1 MKRYV
6 ILLMGLFLLTTATQ
20 AGRPRKVV
28 KKKTAKKEVKVED
41 PRIQQMLAATQK
53 VMFIDSMVVD
63 KRHFISRIPLS
74 ADAGLLEQTDSL
86 GQFTNELKDHRLTA
100 YFDKKDSCIHIAQSD
115 YIANQWTAP
124 VRVGGISDS
133 SANYPF
139 LMPDGVTFY
148 FAQKGEQS
156 IGGYDIFVTRYDPET
171 GSFLK
176 AENIGMPFSSTAND
190 YLYAIDEVNNLG
202 YFVTDRRQPAGKV
215 CIYVFIPN
223 ETRKSYQSEAGEDMT
238 VVTTDYQSAGRGC
251 GSNQWE
257 SEAGKN
263 LMFSILLHP
272 KVSAKD
278 QFILSMANAL
288 ALKDVLDSYT
298 DGIKIKWPN
307 DIYWNDKKIGG
318 TLIETSLQGAEI
330 KDFIIGTG
338 INVNQ
343 QEFHSDA
350 PNPVSLIQ
358 IIGCETN
365 RDEMLEKIVA
375 RWEYYYNKVETGD
388 WHSIR
393 SKYRS
398 ALYRRGEVHD
408 YRYPDGT
415 MERMTL
421 VDVTDDGHLLLLCGR
436 ELLSFAFK
444 EIQFV
449 VD

>member
-1 MKRYV
+1 
-6 ILLMGLFLLTTATQ
+6 
-20 AGRPRKVV
+20 
-28 KKKTAKKEVKVED
+28 
-41 PRIQQMLAATQK
+41 
-53 VMFIDSMVVD
+53 
-63 KRHFISRIPLS
+63 
-74 ADAGLLEQTDSL
+74 
-86 GQFTNELKDHRLTA
+86 
-100 YFDKKDSCIHIAQSD
+100 
-115 YIANQWTAP
+115 
-124 VRVGGISDS
+124 
-133 SANYPF
+133 
-139 LMPDGVTFY
+139 
-148 FAQKGEQS
+148 
-156 IGGYDIFVTRYDPET
+156 
-171 GSFLK
+171 
-176 AENIGMPFSSTAND
+176 
-190 YLYAIDEVNNLG
+190 
-202 YFVTDRRQPAGKV
+202 
-215 CIYVFIPN
+215 
-223 ETRKSYQSEAGEDMT
+223 
-238 VVTTDYQSAGRGC
+238 
-251 GSNQWE
+251 
-257 SEAGKN
+257 
-263 LMFSILLHP
+263 MFSILLHP

-318 TLIETSLQGAEI
+318 TLIETSLQGSEI

-350 PNPVSLIQ
+350 PNPVSLVQ

-365 RDEMLEKIVA
+365 REEMLEKIVA

-398 ALYRRGEVHD
+398 ALYRHGEVHD

-444 EIQFV
+444 EIQFTIEL
-449 VD
+449 

>member
-1 MKRYV
+1 M
-6 ILLMGLFLLTTATQ
+6 
-20 AGRPRKVV
+20 V
-28 KKKTAKKEVKVED
+28 KTIRIKE
-41 PRIQQMLAATQK
+41 
-53 VMFIDSMVVD
+53 
-63 KRHFISRIPLS
+63 
-74 ADAGLLEQTDSL
+74 TDS
-86 GQFTNELKDHRLTA
+86 TNNWL
-100 YFDKKDSCIHIAQSD
+100 
-115 YIANQWTAP
+115 
-124 VRVGGISDS
+124 
-133 SANYPF
+133 
-139 LMPDGVTFY
+139 
-148 FAQKGEQS
+148 
-156 IGGYDIFVTRYDPET
+156 
-171 GSFLK
+171 
-176 AENIGMPFSSTAND
+176 
-190 YLYAIDEVNNLG
+190 
-202 YFVTDRRQPAGKV
+202 
-215 CIYVFIPN
+215 
-223 ETRKSYQSEAGEDMT
+223 KSYQSEAGEDMT

-350 PNPVSLIQ
+350 PNPVSLLQ
-358 IIGCETN
+358 ITGCETN
-365 RDEMLEKIVA
+365 REEMLEKIVA

-444 EIQFV
+444 EIQFTLNFEL
-449 VD
+449 